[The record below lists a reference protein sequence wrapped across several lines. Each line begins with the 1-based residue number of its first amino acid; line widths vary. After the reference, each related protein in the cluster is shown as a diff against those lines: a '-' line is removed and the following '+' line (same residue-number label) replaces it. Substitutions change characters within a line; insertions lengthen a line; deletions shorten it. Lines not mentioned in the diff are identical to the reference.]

1 MLRHPWTS
9 EDEATLKEMAG
20 KGIYMRKIALRLRR
34 SENSVKKRAALLDV
48 RVSRNPRSGLFR

>member
-1 MLRHPWTS
+1 MLKHPWTS
-9 EDEATLKEMAG
+9 EDEAKLKEMAG
-20 KGIYMRKIALRLRR
+20 KGVYMRKIALRLRR